1 MLLCVCVGC
10 TYPMEHEHGWLQRR
24 NRRAR
29 KGAGEKKRG
38 KEDGTGSGWPND
50 VCMYTTNMS
59 E

>member
-1 MLLCVCVGC
+1 MGC
-10 TYPMEHEHGWLQRR
+10 TYGMEHEHGWLYRR
-24 NRRAR
+24 NRSAR
-29 KGAGEKKRG
+29 KGGEEKKRG